1 VNDARGSIEVR
12 STRMR
17 RLLRA
22 PRARVYALLL
32 DPTAL
37 PHWKVPDGMSLEVH
51 EWEPREGGR
60 IRVSL
65 TYRDEGSAGKS
76 AAHTDT
82 YHGEFVH
89 LVRDELIVERDE
101 FETDDPAFRG
111 AMTISFALTDAKGGT
126 ELVTTH
132 DGVPPGVRL
141 ADNELG
147 WRMAL
152 DKLAALVADL
162 GGTSGT
168 PIGAKPVSP

>member
-1 VNDARGSIEVR
+1 MTEAGGSIEVR

-17 RLLRA
+17 RVLRA

-37 PHWKVPDGMSLEVH
+37 PRWKVPDGMSLDVH

-65 TYRDEGSAGKS
+65 TYQDASGAGKS
-76 AAHTDT
+76 TPHTDT
-82 YHGEFVH
+82 YHGQFVH
-89 LVRDELIVERDE
+89 LVPNELIVERDE

-111 AMTISFALTDAKGGT
+111 AMTITFALTDAKDGT
-126 ELVTTH
+126 ELVATH
-132 DGVPPGVRL
+132 DGVPVGVRL

-152 DKLAALVADL
+152 DKLEALL
-162 GGTSGT
+162 QPLPTL
-168 PIGAKPVSP
+168 

>member
-1 VNDARGSIEVR
+1 VTEASGSIEVR

-17 RLLRA
+17 RVLRA

-37 PHWKVPDGMSLEVH
+37 PRWKVPDGMSLHVH

-60 IRVSL
+60 LRVSL
-65 TYRDEGSAGKS
+65 TYRETEGAGKS
-76 AAHTDT
+76 DPHTDT
-82 YHGEFVH
+82 YHGRFVH
-89 LVRDELIVERDE
+89 LVPNELIVERDE

-111 AMTISFALTDAKGGT
+111 AMTITFALSDVTGGT
-126 ELVTTH
+126 ELVATH
-132 DGVPPGVRL
+132 DGVPSGVGL

-152 DKLAALVADL
+152 DKLAALVQQP
-162 GGTSGT
+162 
-168 PIGAKPVSP
+168 PIP